1 MVSDKSELSNIFEDI
16 VSTTRSVRKRIDF
29 ERPIDPEA
37 IYHCVDLAAQA
48 PTSVGNET
56 WRFLVVDERSKKKQL
71 GDIYRRSFDEYLEIR
86 KQEREETGEE
96 ETELSPNYRFLAD
109 NIHRFPALL
118 LVCREGRP
126 PDELAGQIAFFGS
139 VIPAAWSLMM
149 ALRSLRIGSTW
160 TTLHARY
167 EEQVRE
173 VLGIP
178 ANVTVCI
185 LLPIGYMLGANL
197 RRADRASAKVI
208 TSWNAWGSN

>member
-1 MVSDKSELSNIFEDI
+1 MSEKSELSNIFEDI

-29 ERPIDPEA
+29 ERPIDREV

-56 WRFLVVDERSKKKQL
+56 WRFLVIDEPVKKKQL
-71 GDIYRRSFDEYLEIR
+71 GDIYRHSFDEYLEIR
-86 KQEREETGEE
+86 EQEREEAGEE
-96 ETELSPNYRFLAD
+96 KVELSPNYRFLAD

-126 PDELAGQIAFFGS
+126 PDDLAGQIAFFGS

-149 ALRSLRIGSTW
+149 ALRSLQIGSTW

-167 EEQVRE
+167 EEQVRH

-178 ANVTVCI
+178 PEVTVCI

-197 RRADRASAKVI
+197 RRADRTSAKII
-208 TSWNAWGSN
+208 TSWNKWDF